1 MSKLNIFKKD
11 WIDIVFEGRNKSY
24 GAYQL
29 RSENP
34 KVTTIALIAGIVVF
48 GLGIASPMIIRWA
61 EGTLGITKVDKLD
74 VPIEVIDV
82 EMPELPEELPP
93 PPPEEELPPPPPPVE
108 ETKSVNDTKKFVE
121 PEVKKAEEVKE
132 EIAKQDDFKDADPGV
147 KDAKGDKDKGEIKTG
162 EGTGKADKGDPK
174 PEVTGDGED
183 TNKVFVAV
191 QVKAEYPG
199 GMGAFNKQFISRFR
213 TPDIDS
219 GVKRIQVIVQFIVEK
234 DGSLTD
240 IKVARDPGYGAGKEA
255 VRVLNSMPKWKPAIQ
270 NNKAVR
276 SQFTLPITI
285 QVQ

>member
-34 KVTTIALIAGIVVF
+34 KVTTVALFAGMAMF
-48 GLGIASPMIIRWA
+48 GLAIASPMLIA
-61 EGTLGITKVDKLD
+61 MAKGTFGVKEKKVIDQ
-74 VPIEVIDV
+74 VIEVVDIN
-82 EMPELPEELPP
+82 LPP
-93 PPPEEELPPPPPPVE
+93 PVEDLPPPPPVE
-108 ETKSVNDTKKFVE
+108 ETPPPPPPPSETKSVNDQKKFVE
-121 PEVKKAEEVKE
+121 PEIAKKEEVKE
-132 EIAKQDDFKDADPGV
+132 EIAKQDDFKDADPGK
-147 KDAKGDKDKGEIKTG
+147 KDQKGDKEKGDIKTG
-162 EGTGKADKGDPK
+162 EKTGDADKGK
-174 PEVTGDGED
+174 GTSGDGDGDSNE
-183 TNKVFVAV
+183 VFVAV
-191 QVKAEYPG
+191 QVRAEYPG
-199 GMGAFNKQFISRFR
+199 GMAAFNKQFISRFR

-255 VRVLNSMPKWKPAIQ
+255 VRVLKSMPKWKPAIQ
-270 NNKAVR
+270 NNRTVR

>member
-11 WIDIVFEGRNKSY
+11 WIDMVFEGRNKSY

-29 RSENP
+29 RTENP
-34 KVTTIALIAGIVVF
+34 KMTTIALFAGMAVF
-48 GLGIASPMIIRWA
+48 GLGIASPMLIDIA
-61 EGTLGITKVDKLD
+61 KGTFGVKNVDILD
-74 VPIEVIDV
+74 QVIEIKDISIPPPV
-82 EMPELPEELPP
+82 EELPP
-93 PPPEEELPPPPPPVE
+93 PPEEVPPPPPPVE
-108 ETKSVNDTKKFVE
+108 EAKSVNDQKQFVE
-121 PEVKKAEEVKE
+121 PEVAKKEEVKQ

-162 EGTGKADKGDPK
+162 ESTGKADKGDPK
-174 PEVTGDGED
+174 PEVSGDGD
-183 TNKVFVAV
+183 PNKVFVAV

-199 GMGAFNKQFISRFR
+199 GMPAFNKQFISRFR

-219 GVKRIQVIVQFIVEK
+219 GVKRIQVIVQFIVEI

-270 NNKAVR
+270 NNRSVR

>member
-11 WIDIVFEGRNKSY
+11 WIDMVFEGRNKSY

-29 RSENP
+29 RTENP
-34 KVTTIALIAGIVVF
+34 KVTTIALFAGMVVF
-48 GLGIASPMIIRWA
+48 GLGIASPMLIDMA
-61 EGTLGITKVDKLD
+61 KGTFGVKNIDSLD
-74 VPIEVIDV
+74 QVIEVKDINI
-82 EMPELPEELPP
+82 PLPPVEELPP
-93 PPPEEELPPPPPPVE
+93 PPEEVPPPPVE
-108 ETKSVNDTKKFVE
+108 EAKSVNDQKQFVE
-121 PEVKKAEEVKE
+121 PEVAKKEEVKQ
-132 EIAKQDDFKDADPGV
+132 EIAKQEDFKDADPGT

-162 EGTGKADKGDPK
+162 EATGKADKGDPK
-174 PEVTGDGED
+174 PEVSGDGD
-183 TNKVFVAV
+183 PNKVFVAV
-191 QVKAEYPG
+191 QVKAEFPG
-199 GMGAFNKQFISRFR
+199 GMPAFNKQFISRFR

-219 GVKRIQVIVQFIVEK
+219 GVKRIQVIVQFIVEI

-270 NNKAVR
+270 NNRSVR

>member
-1 MSKLNIFKKD
+1 MSKLNIFKRD
-11 WIDIVFEGRNKSY
+11 WIDMVFEGRNKSY

-29 RSENP
+29 RTENP
-34 KVTTIALIAGIVVF
+34 KVTTIALFAGMATF
-48 GLGIASPMIIRWA
+48 GLALASPMLIDMA
-61 EGTLGITKVDKLD
+61 KGTFGVKNVDNLD
-74 VPIEVIDV
+74 QVIEIKDISIPPPV
-82 EMPELPEELPP
+82 EELPP
-93 PPPEEELPPPPPPVE
+93 PPEEVPPPPPPVE
-108 ETKSVNDTKKFVE
+108 EAKSVNDQKQFVE
-121 PEVKKAEEVKE
+121 PEVAKKEEVKQ

-147 KDAKGDKDKGEIKTG
+147 KDAKGDKEKGEIKTG

-174 PEVTGDGED
+174 PEVSGDGD
-183 TNKVFVAV
+183 PNKVFVAV

-199 GMGAFNKQFISRFR
+199 GMPAFNKQFISRFR

-219 GVKRIQVIVQFIVEK
+219 GVKRIQVIVQFIVEI

-270 NNKAVR
+270 NNRSVR

>member
-34 KVTTIALIAGIVVF
+34 KVTTVAFFAGMALFGIA
-48 GLGIASPMIIRWA
+48 IASPMLIDMA
-61 EGTLGITKVDKLD
+61 KGTFGVKNVEKYD
-74 VPIEVIDV
+74 VPLEIKEID
-82 EMPELPEELPP
+82 LPPPVEELPP
-93 PPPEEELPPPPPPVE
+93 PPEDVPPPPPPPVE
-108 ETKSVNDTKKFVE
+108 EVKNVNDTKKFVE
-121 PEVKKAEEVKE
+121 PEVAKKEEVTEKLTTQE
-132 EIAKQDDFKDADPGV
+132 DLKDADPGV
-147 KDAKGDKDKGEIKTG
+147 KDAKGDKEKGEIKTG
-162 EGTGKADKGDPK
+162 EGTGEADKDKKQEVSGDGDP
-174 PEVTGDGED
+174 
-183 TNKVFVAV
+183 NKVFVAV
-191 QVKAEYPG
+191 QVRAEYPG
-199 GMGAFNKQFISRFR
+199 GMAAFNKQFISRFR

-219 GVKRIQVIVQFIVEK
+219 GVKRIQVIVQFIVEI

-255 VRVLNSMPKWKPAIQ
+255 VRVLKSMPKWKPAIQ
-270 NNKAVR
+270 NNRSVR

>member
-34 KVTTIALIAGIVVF
+34 KVTSIALFAGMALF
-48 GLGIASPMIIRWA
+48 GLGIASPMLISMA
-61 EGTLGITKVDKLD
+61 QGTFGVKEKKVIDQ
-74 VPIEVIDV
+74 VIEVVDIN
-82 EMPELPEELPP
+82 LPP
-93 PPPEEELPPPPPPVE
+93 PIEELPPPPPVE
-108 ETKSVNDTKKFVE
+108 ETPPPPPPPAETKSVNDQKKFVE
-121 PEVKKAEEVKE
+121 PEIAKKEEVKE
-132 EIAKQDDFKDADPGV
+132 EIAKQDDFKDADPGK
-147 KDAKGDKDKGEIKTG
+147 KDAKGDKELGDIKTG
-162 EGTGKADKGDPK
+162 EKTGDADKGK
-174 PEVTGDGED
+174 GSGDGDGDSNE
-183 TNKVFVAV
+183 VFVAV
-191 QVKAEYPG
+191 QVRAEYPG
-199 GMGAFNKQFISRFR
+199 GMAAFNKQFISRFR

-255 VRVLNSMPKWKPAIQ
+255 VRVLKSMPKWKPAIQ
-270 NNKAVR
+270 NNRTVR

>member
-1 MSKLNIFKKD
+1 MSKLNIFKRD

-34 KVTTIALIAGIVVF
+34 KVTTVALFAGIAVF
-48 GLGIASPMIIRWA
+48 GLALASPMIIRWA
-61 EGTLGITKVDKLD
+61 EGTLGITKVDTLD
-74 VPIEVIDV
+74 VPLEIQEL
-82 EMPELPEELPP
+82 ELPALPEELPP

-108 ETKSVNDTKKFVE
+108 EAKSVNDQKQFVE
-121 PEVKKAEEVKE
+121 PEVAKKEEVKQ

-162 EGTGKADKGDPK
+162 EATGKADKGEPK
-174 PEVTGDGED
+174 PEVTGDGD
-183 TNKVFVAV
+183 PNKVFVAV

-199 GMGAFNKQFISRFR
+199 GMAAFNKQFISRFR

-219 GVKRIQVIVQFIVEK
+219 GVKRIQVIVQFIVEI

-270 NNKAVR
+270 NNRSVR

>member
-1 MSKLNIFKKD
+1 MSKLNIFKRD
-11 WIDIVFEGRNKSY
+11 WIDMVFEGRNKSY

-29 RSENP
+29 RTENP
-34 KVTTIALIAGIVVF
+34 KVTSIALFAGMAVF
-48 GLGIASPMIIRWA
+48 GLALASPMLIDMA
-61 EGTLGITKVDKLD
+61 KGTFGVKNVDKLD
-74 VPIEVIDV
+74 QVIEIQ
-82 EMPELPEELPP
+82 EIELPPPVEELPP
-93 PPPEEELPPPPPPVE
+93 PPEELPPPPPPVE
-108 ETKSVNDTKKFVE
+108 EAKSVNDTKKFVE
-121 PEVKKAEEVKE
+121 PEPDKKELVKE
-132 EIAKQDDFKDADPGV
+132 KLTTQEELKDADPGV

-174 PEVTGDGED
+174 PEVSGDGD
-183 TNKVFVAV
+183 PNKVFVAV

-199 GMGAFNKQFISRFR
+199 GMPAFNKQFISRFR

-219 GVKRIQVIVQFIVEK
+219 GVKRIQVIVQFIVEI

-270 NNKAVR
+270 NNRSVR